1 MLGMIIKKIWRLT
14 MKSAIITFTIA
25 ILTFLPFLPASS
37 TAFAQE
43 LLDSY
48 IARIGPN
55 DHFNS
60 RGVRLKSA
68 AAIIRQDR
76 ANFHKFGK
84 ADAED
89 EYDSYFGSKAN
100 RANMERMLRNG
111 SSSRSAINAIVNH
124 QPLIRV
130 KIYRNTVIVTVL

>member
-1 MLGMIIKKIWRLT
+1 
-14 MKSAIITFTIA
+14 MKTAIIAFSFTIIA
-25 ILTFLPFLPASS
+25 FLSS
-37 TAFAQE
+37 TLLIAPAFAQK

-68 AAIIRQDR
+68 SAIIRQDR

-89 EYDSYFGSKAN
+89 EHDSFFNSKAN
-100 RANMERMLRNG
+100 RGRMERMLRNG
-111 SSSRSAINAIVNH
+111 SSTRSAINSIVNH

-130 KIYRNTVIVTVL
+130 KIYRNSVVVTVL

>member
-1 MLGMIIKKIWRLT
+1 
-14 MKSAIITFTIA
+14 MKTAIIAFSFTIIA
-25 ILTFLPFLPASS
+25 FLSS
-37 TAFAQE
+37 TLLIAPAFAQK

-68 AAIIRQDR
+68 SAIIRQDR

-89 EYDSYFGSKAN
+89 EFDSFFNSKAN
-100 RANMERMLRNG
+100 RGRMERMLRNG
-111 SSSRSAINAIVNH
+111 SSTQSAINSIVNH

-130 KIYRNTVIVTVL
+130 KIYRNSVVVTVL

>member
-1 MLGMIIKKIWRLT
+1 MKLT
-14 MKSAIITFTIA
+14 NFAFSFTIFA
-25 ILTFLPFLPASS
+25 FLSS
-37 TAFAQE
+37 TQLIVPVFAQE

-68 AAIIRQDR
+68 SAIIRQDR

-89 EYDSYFGSKAN
+89 EYDSYFNSKAN
-100 RANMERMLRNG
+100 RGRMERMLRNG
-111 SSSRSAINAIVNH
+111 SSTRSAINSIVNH

-130 KIYRNTVIVTVL
+130 RIYRNSVLVTVL

>member
-1 MLGMIIKKIWRLT
+1 
-14 MKSAIITFTIA
+14 MK
-25 ILTFLPFLPASS
+25 LTFFAFSFILLAFLSS
-37 TAFAQE
+37 TQLISPVFAQE
-43 LLDSY
+43 LQDSY

-89 EYDSYFGSKAN
+89 EYDSFFGSKAN
-100 RANMERMLRNG
+100 RGRMERMLRNG
-111 SSSRSAINAIVNH
+111 SSTRSAINSIVNH

-130 KIYRNTVIVTVL
+130 KVYRNSVVVTVL

>member
-1 MLGMIIKKIWRLT
+1 MM
-14 MKSAIITFTIA
+14 IA
-25 ILTFLPFLPASS
+25 IFAISLAVFALLSS
-37 TAFAQE
+37 TLLISRAFAQE
-43 LLDSY
+43 LLNTY

-68 AAIIRQDR
+68 SAIIRQDR

-84 ADAED
+84 TDAED
-89 EYDSYFGSKAN
+89 EYDSYFDSKAN
-100 RANMERMLRNG
+100 RGRMERMLRNG

-124 QPLIRV
+124 RPLIRV
-130 KIYRNTVIVTVL
+130 KIYRNSVIVTVL

>member
-1 MLGMIIKKIWRLT
+1 
-14 MKSAIITFTIA
+14 MKLAIFAISFTIFA
-25 ILTFLPFLPASS
+25 FLSS
-37 TAFAQE
+37 TQLITPALAQE

-68 AAIIRQDR
+68 SAIIRQDR
-76 ANFHKFGK
+76 ANFHKFGRG
-84 ADAED
+84 DAED
-89 EYDSYFGSKAN
+89 ESDSYFNSKAN
-100 RANMERMLRNG
+100 RGRMERMLRNG
-111 SSSRSAINAIVNH
+111 SSTRSAINAIINH

-130 KIYRNTVIVTVL
+130 KIYRNSVLVTVL

>member
-1 MLGMIIKKIWRLT
+1 MRSK
-14 MKSAIITFTIA
+14 FIA
-25 ILTFLPFLPASS
+25 IALLATLSCLQAGLTAN
-37 TAFAQE
+37 AQE

-60 RGVRLKSA
+60 RGLRLKSA

-76 ANFHKFGK
+76 ANYHKFGK
-84 ADAED
+84 ADGED
-89 EYDSYFGSKAN
+89 EYDSYFSSKAN
-100 RANMERMLRNG
+100 RGRMERMLRNG
-111 SSSRSAINAIVNH
+111 RSSGSAINAIINH

-130 KIYRNTVIVTVL
+130 KIYRNSVVVKVL

>member
-1 MLGMIIKKIWRLT
+1 MRKIAL
-14 MKSAIITFTIA
+14 AA
-25 ILTFLPFLPASS
+25 ILLMVSGGTPLM
-37 TAFAQE
+37 AQQ

-48 IARIGPN
+48 IARIGPD

-76 ANFHKFGK
+76 ANYHKFGLRD
-84 ADAED
+84 ADD

-100 RANMERMLRNG
+100 RARMERMLKNG
-111 SSSRSAINAIVNH
+111 RATGSARRDIINN

-130 KIYRNTVIVTVL
+130 KIYRNSVVVTVL

>member
-1 MLGMIIKKIWRLT
+1 
-14 MKSAIITFTIA
+14 MKSAIITFA
-25 ILTFLPFLPASS
+25 VAFLTFLPIQQLSSPAS
-37 TAFAQE
+37 AQE
-43 LLDSY
+43 LLGSY

-68 AAIIRQDR
+68 SAIIRQDR

-89 EYDSYFGSKAN
+89 EYDSYFDSKAN
-100 RANMERMLRNG
+100 RGRMERMLRNG
-111 SSSRSAINAIVNH
+111 SSARSAINSIVNH

-130 KIYRNTVIVTVL
+130 KIYRNSVVVTVL

>member
-1 MLGMIIKKIWRLT
+1 MKKLSRLVLASLFIIIG
-14 MKSAIITFTIA
+14 
-25 ILTFLPFLPASS
+25 S
-37 TAFAQE
+37 TFAQSQQ

-48 IARIGPN
+48 IARIGSE

-60 RGVRLKSA
+60 RGARLKSV

-76 ANFHKFGK
+76 ANFHKFGRR
-84 ADAED
+84 DAED

-100 RANMERMLRNG
+100 RARMERMLRNG
-111 SSSRSAINAIVNH
+111 TSSRSARQEILNH

-130 KIYRNTVIVTVL
+130 KIYRNSVVVSVL